1 MDNTNYD
8 SKHTG
13 PEIDAAIDRAKSG
26 GEIDTLLQSKADASS
41 VYTKTESDTLLS
53 GKAPK
58 SEFDEV
64 KAKVMDTNTNT
75 VDVYLTGDDLPSY
88 INSLPRLVNDTIR
101 IYVSG
106 TITQNLRFQGFYGN
120 GGIWIRRN
128 GNSNFAAENITVE
141 FSDCSARIYFNNCD
155 FSDAGAAD
163 STDYKGVVQ
172 IFNCR
177 SLFISSCTFT
187 GNGTGRAI
195 FCTNNSI
202 INISSCTITNFD
214 TALAPW
220 GGSIMYVA
228 DGVSG
233 SNNSRGFYMY
243 GPAIAVLY
251 SNVNK
256 LIGGASNYKDGG
268 VIIQGNAFV

>member
-1 MDNTNYD
+1 MAQIVTITNPLTGQPAKVD
-8 SKHTG
+8 QLDHTAQQ
-13 PEIDAAIDRAKSG
+13 IDDAIDRAKAG
-26 GEIDTLLQSKADASS
+26 GEIDTLLA
-41 VYTKTESDTLLS
+41 

-88 INSLPRLVNDTIR
+88 INSLPRLVNDTIM

-128 GNSNFAAENITVE
+128 GSNNVKANNITVS
-141 FSDCSARIYFNNCD
+141 FSDCSCRVEFNNFD
-155 FSDAGAAD
+155 FTDSGA
-163 STDYKGVVQ
+163 SSNTDYKAVVT
-172 IFNCR
+172 ILNCR
-177 SLFISSCTFT
+177 AIWIENCTFT
-187 GNGTGRAI
+187 GNGSNKAI
-195 FCTNNSI
+195 FSANHSLVQV
-202 INISSCTITNFD
+202 SSCTITNFD
-214 TALAPW
+214 IALAPW
-220 GGSIMYVA
+220 GFSIMSVN